1 MQTRNLMQTIKRYP
15 PALALLLCALP
26 ALSAPSLPVLKTGQT
41 ADQVQYRDA
50 RGGLL
55 FALSADG
62 SRLRDG
68 QGNILAVFVPNPL
81 PSPFIMQQAVTAPA
95 VAAPATMQ
103 IAVLVMPYTDDSGV
117 TYPAS
122 VWMPAAV
129 TQDIIDLQGSVDM
142 RGYRDVT
149 AFLAHKAP
157 IAQHLTHVGTAAF
170 VAGSQQAPQGTTQAQ
185 NTAALAFG
193 FALSVLDTPVLDA
206 AGKPVMDAQG
216 KPTKQVF
223 YQGATRQMVT
233 LPVGP

>member
-1 MQTRNLMQTIKRYP
+1 MQTTKRYP
-15 PALALLLCALP
+15 LALALLLCALP
-26 ALSAPSLPVLKTGQT
+26 ALSAPSLPVLKTGQS

-81 PSPFIMQQAVTAPA
+81 PSPFIMQQATTPA

-103 IAVLVMPYTDDSGV
+103 IAVLVMPYIDDSGQS
-117 TYPAS
+117 YPAS

-129 TQDIIDLQGSVDM
+129 TLDIIDMAGSVDM
-142 RGYRDVT
+142 RGYKDI
-149 AFLAHKAP
+149 AALLAHKAP
-157 IAQHLTHVGTAAF
+157 IAQHMTHVDRAAF
-170 VAGSQQAPQGTTQAQ
+170 VAGSQQPPTGATQAQ

-193 FALSVLDTPVLDA
+193 FALSVLDTPTLDAAGKPVLDA
-206 AGKPVMDAQG
+206 AGKPTMQA
-216 KPTKQVF
+216 F
-223 YQGATRQMVT
+223 YQGARQETVN
-233 LPVGP
+233 VSVSY